1 MSKLLRTIQRQP
13 LWVGSWLSSRVGV
26 AAETLTTYASAREPR
41 ATLMVLDRLYEW
53 QPVSD
58 SMARW
63 VALIVMGMILGFE
76 PGQAAVIRWTE
87 SSNRIYVTGP
97 GFATLS
103 DVKAAQ
109 SQAPLEKVAPGVW
122 HLRA

>member
-63 VALIVMGMILGFE
+63 VALIVMGMILGFK
-76 PGQAAVIRWTE
+76 PGQAAVIE
-87 SSNRIYVTGP
+87 GLVAAGANP
-97 GFATLS
+97 NAT
-103 DVKAAQ
+103 DNNGVAALHRAVRTRCA
-109 SQAPLEKVAPGVW
+109 APARRSARR
-122 HLRA
+122 RAR